1 MSAAPAPG
9 LEELVRQAGEGWL
22 LDGQSPR
29 EGAVARLRAVLADA
43 DAHLRATAGAGGPG
57 IDEESLRAEFERSPH
72 KARAFL
78 QAVGETESPGMLAM
92 VWRLLQGMEVGEV
105 EMKYT
110 LQKQFMLRVK
120 LLSPDDG
127 RVESYASDDIDDATV
142 FRHLGIMKMD
152 GRPVFDGFYPVG

>member
-1 MSAAPAPG
+1 
-9 LEELVRQAGEGWL
+9 
-22 LDGQSPR
+22 
-29 EGAVARLRAVLADA
+29 
-43 DAHLRATAGAGGPG
+43 
-57 IDEESLRAEFERSPH
+57 
-72 KARAFL
+72 
-78 QAVGETESPGMLAM
+78 MLAM
-92 VWRLLQGMEVGEV
+92 VWRRLQGMEVGEV